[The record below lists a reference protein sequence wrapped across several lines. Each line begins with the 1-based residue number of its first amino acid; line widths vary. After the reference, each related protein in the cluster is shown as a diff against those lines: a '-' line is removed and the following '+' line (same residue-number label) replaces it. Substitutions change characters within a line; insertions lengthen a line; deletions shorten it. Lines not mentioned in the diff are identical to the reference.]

1 MKIEELIK
9 LLKGNTAKVVGKEIG
24 ICDKR
29 LLRGLKNAGYEY
41 SKKSDLGWHF
51 TGQGEAPLKAD
62 IREFIA
68 IADNAKVATTDDVLT
83 KKDVSELRKMQ
94 SEWVSIKNDVNAL
107 MQQKEKISA
116 QKNTNPI
123 HSLPERI
130 RERESKERVSR
141 TVYFGKETCSK
152 LGIAEDVLRINRDDI
167 IEIAL
172 CEFFKKYKV

>member
-29 LLRGLKNAGYEY
+29 LLRGMKNAGYEY

-51 TGQGEAPLKAD
+51 TGQGEPPLKAD

-68 IADNAKVATTDDVLT
+68 ITDNAKVATTDDVLT

-94 SEWVSIKNDVNAL
+94 NEWVSIKSAVNTL
-107 MQQKEKISA
+107 MQEKEKSSSP
-116 QKNTNPI
+116 KNASLI
-123 HSLPERI
+123 HSLHERI
-130 RERESKERVSR
+130 REGGAKEKVSR
-141 TVYFGKETCSK
+141 TVYLGKETCSK

-172 CEFFKKYKV
+172 REFFKKYKV

>member
-9 LLKGNTAKVVGKEIG
+9 LLKGNTAKVVGKKIG

-41 SKKSDLGWHF
+41 SKKSDIGWHF
-51 TGQGEAPLKAD
+51 AGQGEAPLKKD

-68 IADNAKVATTDDVLT
+68 VADDTKVETTDDVLT
-83 KKDVSELRKMQ
+83 KKDVSGLQKIL
-94 SEWVSIKNDVNAL
+94 SEWVPIKNAFNEI
-107 MQQKEKISA
+107 MQEKEKISA

-123 HSLPERI
+123 HPLHERI
-130 RERESKERVSR
+130 RESGSKERVSR
-141 TVYFGKETCSK
+141 TVYIDKETSTE
-152 LGIAEDVLRINRDDI
+152 LGIFEDVLRINRDDI

-172 CEFFKKYKV
+172 REFFKKYKV

>member
-41 SKKSDLGWHF
+41 SKKSDIGWHF
-51 TGQGEAPLKAD
+51 AGQGEAPLKKD

-68 IADNAKVATTDDVLT
+68 VADDTRGENADNLLT
-83 KKDVSELRKMQ
+83 KKEVSELRKML
-94 SEWVSIKNDVNAL
+94 SERNTTKSAVNTIML
-107 MQQKEKISA
+107 QKEQILA
-116 QKNTNPI
+116 QKSTNLI
-123 HSLPERI
+123 HSLHEHI
-130 RERESKERVSR
+130 RESELKEKVSR
-141 TVYFGKETCSK
+141 TINLNKETCSN
-152 LGIAEDVLRINRDDI
+152 LGTFEDKHRLNRDDI

-172 CEFFKKYKV
+172 REFFKKYKG

>member
-41 SKKSDLGWHF
+41 SKKSDIGWHF
-51 TGQGEAPLKAD
+51 AGQGEAPLKKD

-94 SEWVSIKNDVNAL
+94 SEWVSIKSAVNTL
-107 MQQKEKISA
+107 RQEKEKSSSP
-116 QKNTNPI
+116 KNTSPI
-123 HSLPERI
+123 HSLQERI
-130 RERESKERVSR
+130 RESGSKEKVSR
-141 TVYFGKETCSK
+141 TVYLDKETCTE
-152 LGIAEDVLRINRDDI
+152 LGTFEDVHRLNRDDI
-167 IEIAL
+167 IEAAL
-172 CEFFKKYKV
+172 REFFKKHKV

>member
-9 LLKGNTAKVVGKEIG
+9 LLKGNTAKAVGKEIG

-41 SKKSDLGWHF
+41 SKKSDIGWHF
-51 TGQGEAPLKAD
+51 AGQGEAPLKKD

-68 IADNAKVATTDDVLT
+68 VVDNAKVATTGDVPM

-94 SEWVSIKNDVNAL
+94 NEWVSIKSAVNTL
-107 MQQKEKISA
+107 MQEKEKSSS
-116 QKNTNPI
+116 QKNTNSI
-123 HSLPERI
+123 HSLNERI
-130 RERESKERVSR
+130 RERVSKEKVSR
-141 TVYFGKETCSK
+141 TVYLGKETCSE

-172 CEFFKKYKV
+172 REFFKKYKV

>member
-9 LLKGNTAKVVGKEIG
+9 LLKGNTAKVVGKKIG

-41 SKKSDLGWHF
+41 SKKSDIGWHF
-51 TGQGEAPLKAD
+51 AGQGEAPLKKD

-68 IADNAKVATTDDVLT
+68 VADDTKVETTDDVLT
-83 KKDVSELRKMQ
+83 KKDVSGLQKIL
-94 SEWVSIKNDVNAL
+94 SEWVPIKNAFNEI
-107 MQQKEKISA
+107 MQEKEKISA

-123 HSLPERI
+123 HPLHERI
-130 RERESKERVSR
+130 RGGGLKEKVSR
-141 TVYFGKETCSK
+141 TVYIDKETCTE

-172 CEFFKKYKV
+172 REFFKKYKV

>member
-1 MKIEELIK
+1 MEIEELIK
-9 LLKGNTAKVVGKEIG
+9 LLKGNTAKAVGKEIG

-41 SKKSDLGWHF
+41 SKKSDIGWHF
-51 TGQGEAPLKAD
+51 AGQGEAPLKKD

-68 IADNAKVATTDDVLT
+68 VVDNAKVATTGDVLM

-94 SEWVSIKNDVNAL
+94 NEWVSIKSAVNTL
-107 MQQKEKISA
+107 MQEKEKSSS
-116 QKNTNPI
+116 QKNTNSI
-123 HSLPERI
+123 HLLNERI
-130 RERESKERVSR
+130 RERGSEEKVSR

-152 LGIAEDVLRINRDDI
+152 LGIAEDVLRINRDDL

-172 CEFFKKYKV
+172 REFFKKYKV

>member
-9 LLKGNTAKVVGKEIG
+9 LLKGNTAKVVGKKIG

-41 SKKSDLGWHF
+41 SKKSDIGWHF
-51 TGQGEAPLKAD
+51 AGQGEAPLKKD

-68 IADNAKVATTDDVLT
+68 VADDTKVETTDDVLT
-83 KKDVSELRKMQ
+83 KKDVSGLQKIL
-94 SEWVSIKNDVNAL
+94 SEWVPIKNAFNEI
-107 MQQKEKISA
+107 MQEKENSSS

-123 HSLPERI
+123 HPLHERV
-130 RERESKERVSR
+130 REGGLKEKVSR
-141 TVYFGKETCSK
+141 TVYIDKETCTE
-152 LGIAEDVLRINRDDI
+152 LGIFEDALRINRDDI

-172 CEFFKKYKV
+172 REFFKKNKM